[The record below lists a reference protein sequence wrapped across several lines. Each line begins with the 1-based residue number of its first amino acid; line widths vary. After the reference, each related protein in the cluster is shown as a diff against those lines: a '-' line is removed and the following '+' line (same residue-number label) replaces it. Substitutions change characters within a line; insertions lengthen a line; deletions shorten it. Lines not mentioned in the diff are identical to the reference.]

1 MAGTAGYLEKI
12 KILPHT
18 IHKQFQMVLTAD
30 KRQNYRFIQ
39 GKKNYLDVKAQN
51 KDKFIY
57 HKVKER
63 REWLQNI

>member
-1 MAGTAGYLEKI
+1 
-12 KILPHT
+12 
-18 IHKQFQMVLTAD
+18 MVLTAD

-57 HKVKER
+57 HKVKEK